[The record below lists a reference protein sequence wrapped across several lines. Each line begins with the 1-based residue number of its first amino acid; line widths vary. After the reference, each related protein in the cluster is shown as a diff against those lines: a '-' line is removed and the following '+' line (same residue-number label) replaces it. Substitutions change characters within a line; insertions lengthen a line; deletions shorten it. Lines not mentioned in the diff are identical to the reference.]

1 VPAAVPL
8 EVRAGI
14 FDLKEQQDMQT
25 AKPIELHGQP
35 ASGGKFPLICIP
47 LVGRGF
53 AALMAELDVVLPKKP
68 DMLEWRVD
76 FFQPIGDTTAVMAAA
91 SAIKAK
97 AGPIPVLFTR
107 RSSTEGGE
115 KIDLDEDQVIALYT
129 AVCESRSIDLI
140 DYEMANDVAHIT
152 QMRQVAQANGIKL
165 VLSFHDFSCTPG
177 LETLVARF
185 LLAEQLGADVAKV
198 AVMPRDLDDVLTLL
212 AATREASKR
221 LRIPL
226 ISMSMG
232 PYGSVT
238 RLIGWVFGS
247 ALSFA
252 VGAASSA
259 PGQVPIEDL
268 NTVLAILQASMGGR

>member
-1 VPAAVPL
+1 MPAAVPL

-107 RSSTEGGE
+107 RSRTEGGE
-115 KIDLDEDQVIALYT
+115 KIDLDEDQVIALYA

-140 DYEMANDVAHIT
+140 DYEMVNDVAHIT

-212 AATREASKR
+212 AATREASKK
-221 LRIPL
+221 LRSPL

-238 RLIGWVFGS
+238 RLIGWV
-247 ALSFA
+247 
-252 VGAASSA
+252 
-259 PGQVPIEDL
+259 
-268 NTVLAILQASMGGR
+268 